1 MIFGSFLMFIAV
13 MIAGV
18 SAYFSVYGLAH
29 IFAATFWS
37 VVIMGG
43 VLEVG
48 KLVATSFLYRY
59 WDALRWSLRIY
70 LLSAILGLMAITSA
84 GIFGYL
90 SNAYQQDTVGVK
102 DVVAR
107 IELLDTELKTLSE
120 RDQQINADIDRIGSN
135 FVTARQNMMKQYAPE
150 KSKITER
157 IAHIRS
163 EKLDLST
170 KQLEVEAHTG
180 PIIYIAKAMG
190 KGIDEAVMWMIC
202 LIIFVFDPLAVALTI
217 GANIALSTKRPV
229 RQREGPRPSYLDPE
243 LLNNVVAASE
253 TRLQERMDRIKLES
267 EQEFFARMTE
277 MAQKLDRGEEV
288 PSHNTTSYED
298 KIEFLTARN
307 AELNDALETLKQLP
321 PEEPR
326 VEYVTVTEP
335 LPAGMQLVEVGQYM
349 SLRQAMIDAADDL
362 QALEGEVSNKQDLIE
377 TLSTDNQR
385 LEDEL
390 FTLATAFEK
399 KETQIA
405 QLKDAIRALE
415 QQDPQSSYTIQ
426 ERADLHARNV
436 AATKA

>member
-1 MIFGSFLMFIAV
+1 MFFGSFLMFIAV

-59 WDALRWSLRIY
+59 WNTLRWSLRIY

-102 DVVAR
+102 DVAAR

-135 FVTARQNMMKQYAPE
+135 FVTARQNMMKQYTPE

-157 IAHIRS
+157 IAHIRT

-217 GANIALSTKRPV
+217 GANIALST
-229 RQREGPRPSYLDPE
+229 PRPSHPE
-243 LLNNVVAASE
+243 LLDKASTSGE
-253 TRLQERMDRIKLES
+253 PRLHTRVDQQLHESTVQELSIALQKANKLEHLLTEAR
-267 EQEFFARMTE
+267 EQ
-277 MAQKLDRGEEV
+277 AQVVPEPVIQTIEV
-288 PSHNTTSYED
+288 PM
-298 KIEFLTARN
+298 
-307 AELNDALETLKQLP
+307 
-321 PEEPR
+321 
-326 VEYVTVTEP
+326 P
-335 LPAGMQLVEVGQYM
+335 LPSGMQLVEADQYN
-349 SLRQAMIDAADDL
+349 SLRGAMIQAADDL
-362 QALEGEVSNKQDLIE
+362 QALEGEVSTKQDLID

-399 KETQIA
+399 KETQIT

-415 QQDPQSSYTIQ
+415 HQDTQSTYTIQ

-436 AATKA
+436 AATKTQ

>member
-59 WDALRWSLRIY
+59 WDTLRWSLRIY

-135 FVTARQNMMKQYAPE
+135 FVTARQNMMKQYTPE

-157 IAHIRS
+157 IALIRS

-217 GANIALSTKRPV
+217 GANIALSTPRPTH
-229 RQREGPRPSYLDPE
+229 RRDGPIPSYLEPE
-243 LLNNVVAASE
+243 LLDKAAADGE
-253 TRLQERMDRIKLES
+253 ARLQARVRQQQLHESTVEELSLALHKANELEQLLTEAR
-267 EQEFFARMTE
+267 EQLQIVPEPVVQVQTV
-277 MAQKLDRGEEV
+277 EV
-288 PSHNTTSYED
+288 PM
-298 KIEFLTARN
+298 
-307 AELNDALETLKQLP
+307 
-321 PEEPR
+321 
-326 VEYVTVTEP
+326 P
-335 LPAGMQLVEVGQYM
+335 LPSGMQLVEANQYH
-349 SLRQAMIDAADDL
+349 SLRGAMVQAADDL
-362 QALEGEVSNKQDLIE
+362 QALEGEVSIKQDLID

-399 KETQIA
+399 KETQIT

-415 QQDPQSSYTIQ
+415 HQDTQSTYTIQ

-436 AATKA
+436 AATKTQ

>member
-1 MIFGSFLMFIAV
+1 MIFGSFLMFVAV
-13 MIAGV
+13 TIAGV

-107 IELLDTELKTLSE
+107 IELLDTELSTLSA

-157 IAHIRS
+157 IASIRS

-217 GANIALSTKRPV
+217 GANIALSTDRRPNRKRSD
-229 RQREGPRPSYLDPE
+229 EPRPSYLDPD
-243 LLNNVVAASE
+243 LLDRVVSASE
-253 TRLQERMDRIKLES
+253 ARLQERMKALLNEQGSEVLEAVES
-267 EQEFFARMTE
+267 LRQSPPVESTKDPSIVEQALAEQIATLININGDLHTTLELVRQQPS
-277 MAQKLDRGEEV
+277 ADPIVQHIEV
-288 PSHNTTSYED
+288 P
-298 KIEFLTARN
+298 A
-307 AELNDALETLKQLP
+307 
-321 PEEPR
+321 
-326 VEYVTVTEP
+326 P
-335 LPAGMQLVEVGQYM
+335 LPAGMQLIDSDQYHAM
-349 SLRQAMIDAADDL
+349 RVAMIQAADDMGT
-362 QALEGEVSNKQDLIE
+362 LEVDLSHKQDLID

-390 FTLATAFEK
+390 FALGTAFEK
-399 KETQIA
+399 KETHLI

-415 QQDPQSSYTIQ
+415 EQQKQ
-426 ERADLHARNV
+426 
-436 AATKA
+436 